1 VRVALDSGASRPC
14 QCPCS
19 PHTCAKE
26 AGHAQQVGS
35 RAEGMCGPAHPQR
48 ATNQKGKPH
57 LFLNA
62 SLDCASPAQPS
73 PARIRSGLLCPNWT
87 GSAQA
92 AHSIASHLRCRHL
105 SVAYCHCML
114 LAFRINRHC
123 RTLIHLQSWP
133 RGELVV
139 KRRWVD
145 EACSLHSTAQHSTAQ
160 PAQLSTAW
168 HCTTQHSTAWHG
180 SSATHPSTSLPHR
193 LHHRVSMCP
202 LGR

>member
-1 VRVALDSGASRPC
+1 MRVALDSGASRPC

-26 AGHAQQVGS
+26 AGHAQQGS
-35 RAEGMCGPAHPQR
+35 GDVWTHSATACNQPERQTSSVPQR
-48 ATNQKGKPH
+48 ISRPRQP
-57 LFLNA
+57 
-62 SLDCASPAQPS
+62 SPAQPS
-73 PARIRSGLLCPNWT
+73 PAQIRSGLLCPDWT

-193 LHHRVSMCP
+193 LHHRVTMFP